1 MENKVIKQYR
11 ELSGVVVSTK
21 MSKTAVVRVDTIKV
35 HKIYKKRYVVS
46 RKYKAHDENNIY
58 RVGDK
63 IIIRQVKPM
72 SKDKKWAIIKKIK

>member
-1 MENKVIKQYR
+1 MENKVTKQYR

-21 MSKTAVVRVDTIKV
+21 MSKTAVVKVDTIKV

-46 RKYKAHDENNIY
+46 RKYKAHDENNTY
-58 RVGDK
+58 RLGDK
-63 IIIRQVKPM
+63 VIIRQVKPM

>member
-21 MSKTAVVRVDTIKV
+21 MSKTAVVRVDTIKI

-46 RKYKAHDENNIY
+46 RKYKAHDENNAY

-63 IIIRQVKPM
+63 VIIRQVKPM

>member
-1 MENKVIKQYR
+1 MENKVTKQYR

-21 MSKTAVVRVDTIKV
+21 MSKTAVVKVDTIKV

-58 RVGDK
+58 KVGDK
-63 IIIRQVKPM
+63 VIIRQVKPM

>member
-1 MENKVIKQYR
+1 MENKVTKQYR

-21 MSKTAVVRVDTIKV
+21 MLKTAVVKVDTIKV

-46 RKYKAHDENNIY
+46 RKYKAHDENNTY

-63 IIIRQVKPM
+63 VIIRQVKPM

>member
-21 MSKTAVVRVDTIKV
+21 MSKTAVVRVDTIKI

-46 RKYKAHDENNIY
+46 RKYKAHDENNAY

-63 IIIRQVKPM
+63 VIIRQAKPM